1 VKTRLAK
8 FMGSRDTKSRHENV
22 TDSLAKALIANSPLG
37 IYVIQNGQFKV
48 ISPRFMEIT
57 GYSEGELEKI
67 EPLSL
72 VYEEDRD
79 YVRTAA
85 VQMLKMERSSPY
97 QFRIVTKQGDIR
109 WIMETVASITYQGL
123 RSALGNFMDI
133 TDQVLLNQALEE
145 QDALLKAIL
154 TSSPLGIVLVENMT
168 IKWANHAAAVI
179 FGYDS
184 ENQLVG
190 KEVKEFCAS
199 SKEYETIERIVS
211 DHPPHRP
218 EVVLDGKFKRK
229 DGSIFYGEVRVS
241 SLKGYGSSEKF
252 VATLSDISWR
262 KEAEASLAAEREWLA
277 VTLRSIGDGVICTDK
292 KGKVVLMNK
301 VAEELTGWSERE
313 AMGRDFWDVFKI
325 EEELTGIPLDDP
337 VKKVLANNTS
347 VGLTEGTLM
356 IARDGSERF
365 IGDSAAPVR
374 DSQGNALGVV
384 VVFRDITARRAL
396 EREVAKVQKLEAIG
410 CLAGGIAHDFNNL
423 LMGILGNVT
432 LAKMNLE
439 GLPHVLESLEKAE
452 QVCLRAKE
460 LSQKLITF
468 SSGGEPKRQVT
479 KMDHFLRESVG
490 FALSGSHIKPLYD
503 LPNDLWEV
511 KIDISQI
518 GQVIHNIVMNAVEA
532 KPRSGSVKIS
542 AENIEISADDISPIE
557 PSYYVKISIED
568 DGEGIEQENLQ
579 KVFDPFFSTRKMGR
593 GLGLSIA
600 HSVIKKHGGHIKID
614 SKAGIGTI
622 VEIYLPA
629 VRLSADKP
637 VNPQASQS
645 PTHPRVL
652 LMDDEDIVRDVAGK
666 MLEKLGCR
674 VELARD
680 GAEVITLYKKAME
693 TGDTFDA
700 VILDLTVPGG
710 MGGEETAQ
718 KLKEMDSSVNAIA
731 SSGYSDSPIM
741 SDFEDHFFSAAIAK
755 PYRLEDLEVVINK
768 AIGRASH
775 RTISGKKDDEFF
787 KIRQRKDLGTTS
799 V

>member
-1 VKTRLAK
+1 
-8 FMGSRDTKSRHENV
+8 MGSGDTRSRYDSV
-22 TDSLAKALIANSPLG
+22 TDSLARAIIANSPLG
-37 IYVIQNGQFKV
+37 IYVIQDGRFKLV
-48 ISPRFMEIT
+48 SPRFMEIT

-67 EPLSL
+67 DPLSL
-72 VYEEDRD
+72 VYQEDRD

-109 WIMETVASITYQGL
+109 WIMETVASITYKGL
-123 RSALGNFMDI
+123 RATLGNFMDI
-133 TDQVLLNQALEE
+133 TDQIFLNQALKE

-154 TSSPLGIVLVENMT
+154 ASSPLGIVLVESMT
-168 IKWANHAAAVI
+168 IKWANHAMAVI
-179 FGYDS
+179 LGYDS

-199 SKEYETIERIVS
+199 SKEYETIERMVS
-211 DHPPHRP
+211 AHPPHRA
-218 EVVLDGKFKRK
+218 EVVLDGKFKQK
-229 DGSIFYGEVRVS
+229 DGTIFYGEVRIS
-241 SLKGYGSSEKF
+241 PLKGYGNNEKF

-277 VTLRSIGDGVICTDK
+277 VTLRSIGDGVICTDR

-301 VAEELTGWSERE
+301 VAEELTGWSEQE
-313 AMGRDFWDVFKI
+313 AIGRDFSDVFKI
-325 EEELTGIPLDDP
+325 EDELTGVPLDDP

-347 VGLTEGTLM
+347 VDLAEGTLM
-356 IARDGSERF
+356 IARDGSERL

-374 DSQGNALGVV
+374 DAQGNALGVV

-439 GLPHVLESLEKAE
+439 GPPDVLESLEKAE
-452 QVCLRAKE
+452 QVCLRAKD
-460 LSQKLITF
+460 LSLKLITF

-479 KMDHFLRESVG
+479 KMDQFLRESAG
-490 FALSGSHIKPLYD
+490 FALSGSPIKPLYD

-542 AENIEISADDISPIE
+542 AENIEISSDDISPLE
-557 PSYYVKISIED
+557 PSCYVKVSIED

-579 KVFDPFFSTRKMGR
+579 KVFDPFFSTREMGR

-600 HSVIKKHGGHIKID
+600 HSVIKKHGGHIKIN
-614 SKAGIGTI
+614 SKAGIGTN

-629 VRLSADKP
+629 LGLSADKSVEP
-637 VNPQASQS
+637 RATQS
-645 PTHPRVL
+645 SIQPKVL

-666 MLEKLGCR
+666 MLKKLGYE

-741 SDFEDHFFSAAIAK
+741 SDFKDHCFSAAIAK
-755 PYRLEDLEVVINK
+755 PYRIEDLKTVLNQTIF
-768 AIGRASH
+768 GSSH
-775 RTISGKKDDEFF
+775 
-787 KIRQRKDLGTTS
+787 
-799 V
+799 